1 MLSTLVLTPVPRVPI
16 VPELPEL
23 QSIFWHVPR
32 VPRVPEIPAMWAL
45 FWQAAFSLD
54 STWMGDCM
62 LGTLGA
68 LAQLFALLTWSTT
81 AARMQGVQMIEVK
94 QH

>member
-1 MLSTLVLTPVPRVPI
+1 MLSTLVLTPVPRVPS
-16 VPELPEL
+16 VPKLPEL

-32 VPRVPEIPAMWAL
+32 VPEIPAMPAL

-68 LAQLFALLTWSTT
+68 LAQLFALFTWSTT
-81 AARMQGVQMIEVK
+81 AARMQGVQMIEAK
-94 QH
+94 HCIL